1 MAKSGNKKLRVGILG
16 CGGIANAHA
25 KAILQIPEYELA
37 AFCDVDKS
45 RAENFQKEYGKG
57 QGEVFSDY
65 TKMIEKSDLNMLTI
79 CLPPFAHEEG
89 VELAAR
95 HGVNIMIEKP
105 IALTLEKAKS
115 MVDAVKKHKIH
126 SQVGFMFRFLD
137 VIERI
142 KALTADGKG
151 PGIQYTGRYLCN
163 SLHSPWWRERS
174 KSGGQMV
181 EQAIHL
187 IDLVRVHMGEP
198 QTIYARTANLFHK
211 TVPRYTGE
219 DVSAILFGFDD
230 GRIATLNA
238 TNAAVPGKWVK
249 EWHLVAE
256 RAAGHFTDWN
266 TGTITHTAGGV
277 HSTTVAGTEDVFEA
291 QLRDLI
297 AAIREDRPAKVPMR
311 EGAASLRLALA
322 ARRSADERREIRL

>member
-1 MAKSGNKKLRVGILG
+1 MRPLRVAILG
-16 CGGIANAHA
+16 PGAIAARHAEALRAMPDEAELVAVCGRDPDRAQAFTAVHGGKSYDDRDRMLDEIA
-25 KAILQIPEYELA
+25 P
-37 AFCDVDKS
+37 DVLVI
-45 RAENFQKEYGKG
+45 A
-57 QGEVFSDY
+57 
-65 TKMIEKSDLNMLTI
+65 
-79 CLPPFAHEEG
+79 LPPFAHTDE
-89 VELAAR
+89 VEAAAR
-95 HGVNIMIEKP
+95 RGVHMLIEKP
-105 IALTLEKAKS
+105 IALDDAQAEA
-115 MVDAVKKHKIH
+115 MVAASEAVKT
-126 SQVGFMFRFLD
+126 QVGFMYRYGAAVLSWEASNPGRVGLFAGRFHSH
-137 VIERI
+137 
-142 KALTADGKG
+142 ALHA
-151 PGIQYTGRYLCN
+151 
-163 SLHSPWWRERS
+163 PWWRERAL
-174 KSGGQMV
+174 SGGQMV